1 MRAPAGATIPAPAG
15 RAHALKIFL
24 TAAPRGP
31 VGAVIGIIG
40 GGQLGRMLAEAASS
54 SESLAGRISRTVVLD
69 PTPGCPAAQAGAGQ
83 IVAGFRDSAAIR
95 ELASRADIIT
105 YEIESGDADV
115 LESIQGE
122 TQVSPLPSTLRII
135 QDKLLQKSFLRDR
148 GIAVADFAGVEG
160 RGQLDEALARFGC
173 PAILKARRDGYD
185 GRGNYRIG
193 SPDAAGAAAGH
204 FGDRPVMVERAVD
217 FGMEVSV
224 IAARNTRGRVAT
236 YPAVEN
242 MHGEGIL
249 RTTVAPARAPREV
262 LDEAAAVARRTI
274 EVLDGAGVFGIEMF
288 VERSGRVLVNEIA
301 PRVHNSGHHTLVSSE
316 TSQFEQ
322 HLRAVLG
329 MELGPT
335 RLLRPAVMCNILG
348 PDGFEGP
355 YSLAGAPPAGGGAH
369 LKMYGKAV
377 SKPSRKLG
385 HLTLVGGDMD
395 AAGGAPGVDA
405 LLERALA
412 AHGAVRIEPAPGEGG
427 GDAGGGHGGGGGS
440 QP

>member
-1 MRAPAGATIPAPAG
+1 M
-15 RAHALKIFL
+15 
-24 TAAPRGP
+24 
-31 VGAVIGIIG
+31 
-40 GGQLGRMLAEAASS
+40 
-54 SESLAGRISRTVVLD
+54 VLD

-115 LESIQGE
+115 LESIRGE
-122 TQVSPLPSTLRII
+122 TQVSPLPSTLRVI

-148 GIAVADFAGVEG
+148 GIAVADFAGVES
-160 RGQLDEALARFGC
+160 RAQLDESLARFGC

-185 GRGNYRIG
+185 GRGNYRIA
-193 SPDAAGAAAGH
+193 SPDGAGAALGY
-204 FGDRPVMVERAVD
+204 FGDRPVMIERAVD

-224 IAARNTRGRVAT
+224 IAARNTRGRIAT

-249 RTTVAPARAPREV
+249 RTTVAPARAPQSV
-262 LDEAAAVARRTI
+262 LDEAASVARRTM

-288 VERSGRVLVNEIA
+288 VERSGGVLVNEIA

-316 TSQFEQ
+316 TPQFEQ

-329 MELGPT
+329 MDLGPT

-355 YSLAGAPPAGGGAH
+355 YSIAGAPDAGGDAH

-377 SKPSRKLG
+377 SKPRRKLG
-385 HLTLVGGDMD
+385 HLTLVGAD
-395 AAGGAPGVDA
+395 GGADGVDGGSPAIDA

-412 AHGAVRIEPAPGEGG
+412 AHGDIRIEPAPGSG
-427 GDAGGGHGGGGGS
+427 AGS
-440 QP
+440 ASPP

>member
-1 MRAPAGATIPAPAG
+1 M
-15 RAHALKIFL
+15 
-24 TAAPRGP
+24 
-31 VGAVIGIIG
+31 GAVIGIIG

-148 GIAVADFAGVEG
+148 GIAVADFAGVET
-160 RGQLDEALARFGC
+160 REQLDEALARFGC

-193 SPDAAGAAAGH
+193 SPDEAGAAAGH

-224 IAARNTRGRVAT
+224 IAARNTRGRIAT

-249 RTTVAPARAPREV
+249 RTTVAPARAPRAV
-262 LDEAAAVARRTI
+262 LDEAADVARRTI

-348 PDGFEGP
+348 PDGLEGP
-355 YSLAGAPPAGGGAH
+355 YSLAGAPPAGGSAH

-377 SKPSRKLG
+377 SKPRRKLG
-385 HLTLVGGDMD
+385 HLTLVGEGVGAD
-395 AAGGAPGVDA
+395 GGASGVDA

-412 AHGAVRIEPAPGEGG
+412 AHGALRIEPAPGGGGG
-427 GDAGGGHGGGGGS
+427 GDAGEGHGGSGGGS

>member
-1 MRAPAGATIPAPAG
+1 
-15 RAHALKIFL
+15 
-24 TAAPRGP
+24 
-31 VGAVIGIIG
+31 
-40 GGQLGRMLAEAASS
+40 MLAEAASS
-54 SESLAGRISRTVVLD
+54 PALAGRISRTIVLD

-83 IVAGFRDSAAIR
+83 IEAGFRDRAAIR

-115 LESIQGE
+115 LESVQGE
-122 TQVSPLPSTLRII
+122 SQVSPSPATLRVI

-148 GIAVADFAGVEG
+148 GIAVADFAGVET
-160 RGQLDEALARFGC
+160 RGQLDESLARFGC

-193 SPDAAGAAAGH
+193 SPGEAGGALGH
-204 FGDRPVMVERAVD
+204 FAGRPVMVERAVD

-224 IAARNTRGRVAT
+224 IAARNTRGRIAT

-249 RTTVAPARAPREV
+249 RTTVAPARAPRAV
-262 LDEAAAVARRTI
+262 LDEAARVARRTM
-274 EVLDGAGVFGIEMF
+274 EVLEGAGVFGIEMF
-288 VERSGRVLVNEIA
+288 VERSGGAVLVNEIA

-329 MELGPT
+329 MDLGPT
-335 RLLRPAVMCNILG
+335 RLLRPAVMCNVLG

-355 YSLAGAPPAGGGAH
+355 YTCAGAPGAGGGAH

-377 SKPSRKLG
+377 SKPRRKLG
-385 HLTLVGGDMD
+385 HLTVVGGDLG
-395 AAGGAPGVDA
+395 AGGGPSGGAEGGMDA
-405 LLERALA
+405 LLDKALA
-412 AHGAVRIEPAPGEGG
+412 AHGAVRIEPA
-427 GDAGGGHGGGGGS
+427 AGGGGGPGA

>member
-1 MRAPAGATIPAPAG
+1 M
-15 RAHALKIFL
+15 
-24 TAAPRGP
+24 
-31 VGAVIGIIG
+31 GAVIGIIG
-40 GGQLGRMLAEAASS
+40 GGQLGRMLAEAASQS
-54 SESLAGRISRTVVLD
+54 GSLAGRISRTIVLD

-83 IVAGFRDSAAIR
+83 IEAGFRDSAAIR

-122 TQVSPLPSTLRII
+122 TQVSPLPSTLRVI
-135 QDKLLQKSFLRDR
+135 QDKLLQKSFLRER
-148 GIAVADFAGVEG
+148 GIAVADFAGAET
-160 RGQLDEALARFGC
+160 RAQLDESLARFGC

-185 GRGNYRIG
+185 GRGNRRVG
-193 SPDAAGAAAGH
+193 SPGEAGDALAH
-204 FGDRPVMVERAVD
+204 FGGRPAMVEREVD

-224 IAARNTRGRVAT
+224 IAARNTRGRIAT

-242 MHGEGIL
+242 MHAEGIL
-249 RTTVAPARAPREV
+249 RTTVAPARAPRGV
-262 LDEAAAVARRTI
+262 LDEADRVARRTM
-274 EVLDGAGVFGIEMF
+274 EVLGGAGVFGIEMF
-288 VERSGRVLVNEIA
+288 VERSGAVLVNEIA

-329 MELGPT
+329 MDLGST

-355 YSLAGAPPAGGGAH
+355 YSCAGAPGPGAGAH
-369 LKMYGKAV
+369 LKMYGKAA
-377 SKPSRKLG
+377 SKPRRKLG
-385 HLTLVGGDMD
+385 HLTVVGGDIGGGGGD
-395 AAGGAPGVDA
+395 GGAEGGASGMDA

-412 AHGAVRIEPAPGEGG
+412 AHGAVRIEPAPPAAGEGG
-427 GDAGGGHGGGGGS
+427 KAGGS
-440 QP
+440 RP

>member
-1 MRAPAGATIPAPAG
+1 
-15 RAHALKIFL
+15 
-24 TAAPRGP
+24 
-31 VGAVIGIIG
+31 
-40 GGQLGRMLAEAASS
+40 MLAEAASS
-54 SESLAGRISRTVVLD
+54 SDSLAGRISRTIVLD

-122 TQVSPLPSTLRII
+122 TQVSPLPSTLRVI
-135 QDKLLQKSFLRDR
+135 QDKLLQKRFLRDR
-148 GIAVADFAGVEG
+148 GIAVADFAGVET
-160 RGQLDEALARFGC
+160 REQLDESLGRFGC
-173 PAILKARRDGYD
+173 PSVLKARRDGYD
-185 GRGNYRIG
+185 GRGNCRID
-193 SPDAAGAAAGH
+193 SPGEAGGALAR
-204 FGDRPVMVERAVD
+204 FGGRPVMVERAVD

-224 IAARNTRGRVAT
+224 IAARNTRGRIAT

-249 RTTVAPARAPREV
+249 RTTVAPARAPRGV
-262 LDEAAAVARRTI
+262 LDEADRVARRTM

-288 VERSGRVLVNEIA
+288 VERSGGAVLVNEIA

-329 MELGPT
+329 MDLGPT

-355 YSLAGAPPAGGGAH
+355 YSCAGAPGGGGGAH

-377 SKPSRKLG
+377 SKPRRKLG
-385 HLTLVGGDMD
+385 HITVVGGDMGGD
-395 AAGGAPGVDA
+395 AGAGAPDAGA

-412 AHGAVRIEPAPGEGG
+412 AHGAVRIEPAAPGS
-427 GDAGGGHGGGGGS
+427 DAAAGGGQAAAGS
-440 QP
+440 RP